1 MLPDI
6 QFTAFSQK
14 GPSGP
19 GSSVTSKALSLN
31 LEKSGGGPI
40 LFYKFVNLIIHG
52 VRLFDIQLCFLCKLY
67 LRTRSKALL
76 KKKKELSWDCN
87 SLNEKEMKLKIQ
99 FLIVM
104 ASLLSNNS
112 SM

>member
-31 LEKSGGGPI
+31 LGKSGGGPI
-40 LFYKFVNLIIHG
+40 LSYKFVNLIIHG

-67 LRTRSKALL
+67 LRTRSKTLL
-76 KKKKELSWDCN
+76 KKESSWDSN